1 MLQDVLPS
9 PLVGGS
15 REGLFTGLDSDVIG
29 FRLTRL
35 TPLPTTPRCVTPDAP
50 FVWAVDA
57 VGESKSPLLLT
68 AATCEELIATDAELF
83 SAPFAFAA
91 TIPRISWRIDV
102 GLETSWLSSS
112 SCKRKDEELH
122 KTIKNLDTYE
132 RPVSVSISASL
143 SWEESVDCNI
153 LDDSAAV
160 LSDGTVWPEALSPC
174 FVSKS
179 AYSRDPTEGFDE
191 FSPFSLF
198 SESER
203 PSVTTP
209 ASMVSRILSGEEP
222 LPSEFTTSS
231 AIDERRQRKPSR

>member
-35 TPLPTTPRCVTPDAP
+35 TPLPTTPR
-50 FVWAVDA
+50 
-57 VGESKSPLLLT
+57 L
-68 AATCEELIATDAELF
+68 ATCEELIATDAELL

-91 TIPRISWRIDV
+91 TIPRISWRID
-102 GLETSWLSSS
+102 
-112 SCKRKDEELH
+112 
-122 KTIKNLDTYE
+122 

-160 LSDGTVWPEALSPC
+160 LSDGTVWPGSTILSTMDNAFRPLSKATSARADNMSTFSIVSPDCFSTIALATSSI
-174 FVSKS
+174 FHARSSKS

-203 PSVTTP
+203 PSVLTP